1 MFRTLSRSLI
11 EAQLQPHVLKEG
23 IKTVPCTL
31 NRLLIDNV
39 VWINIKTKTNSAL
52 HSLSIPDRGLIHSAL
67 HSLPIPDRGY
77 NHSALHSSTT
87 AHPALPPTPM
97 ELPIRDKPSIL
108 NSHKPDCLERSSMLP
123 DVRIM
128 DGGHFAS

>member
-52 HSLSIPDRGLIHSAL
+52 HSLSIPDRGSNVTTYAERRHQNRAL
-67 HSLPIPDRGY
+67 H
-77 NHSALHSSTT
+77 AQSTSN
-87 AHPALPPTPM
+87 
-97 ELPIRDKPSIL
+97 R
-108 NSHKPDCLERSSMLP
+108 
-123 DVRIM
+123 
-128 DGGHFAS
+128 